1 MNVREIMWYV
11 AGCAMLCSAQAVSR
25 EQPAEE
31 VASVLLQKEEK
42 AERDARMK
50 WWRDAKFGMF
60 IHYGLYSGLA
70 GYFKEIPGGGEWI
83 QCNLGLDTETYAA
96 EALPLFQPA
105 PGCTDAWA
113 SLAKEAGCRYMV
125 LTSKHHEGFALFDAV
140 NTDYCS
146 GKLLG
151 RDIVK
156 EFTDSARAAGMKV
169 GLYHSVIDWHQQ
181 DYDNTICRSLC
192 YPAGQERLLQEKQIP
207 RNHAAYQDYL
217 HTQVRQLMR
226 NYGKIDI
233 MWWDYSQ
240 GDLSGEAWK
249 AQELMATCRAENPGV
264 LFNNRLYAFSGF
276 DPSQDTTQLDYSQG
290 DFSTPEKRIPREG
303 YPGRDWEACMT
314 VGNRWGYHRD
324 DHENYKSPKTII
336 LQLQECAAKGGN
348 LLLNIGPKADGSIPE
363 GITEVFKRV
372 GAWMKVNGEAV
383 YNSRPLRDVIDL
395 PEELLASVVWD
406 DIYIFLPERQPGEE
420 EMDYVFSIPANQV
433 DAVYPTILGQPDC
446 EVSMER
452 VEEAGESG
460 EPLFYLDITIPA
472 EAWHHAVEGLPVLKL
487 GYDG

>member
-1 MNVREIMWYV
+1 MKIRDVLW
-11 AGCAMLCSAQAVSR
+11 MLVGSMMVCIAQDAPSAA
-25 EQPAEE
+25 AEE
-31 VASVLLQKEEK
+31 PVLVKQESME
-42 AERDARMK
+42 ERDARMK

-60 IHYGLYSGLA
+60 IHYGLYSGLG
-70 GYFKEIPGGGEWI
+70 GYFKGNPGGGEWI
-83 QCNLGLDTETYAA
+83 QCNLGLDTDTYAA
-96 EALPLFQPA
+96 ETLPLFKPA
-105 PGCTDAWA
+105 PGCTEAWA
-113 SLAKEAGCRYMV
+113 ALAKEAGCRYMV

-140 NTDYCS
+140 NSDYCS

-169 GLYHSVIDWHQQ
+169 GLYHSVIDWHQK
-181 DYDNTICRSLC
+181 DYDNTICRDLC
-192 YPAGQERLLQEKQIP
+192 YPAGQERMLKEKQIP

-240 GDLSGEAWK
+240 GNLSGPAWK
-249 AQELMATCRAENPGV
+249 AQELMATCRAENPDV
-264 LFNNRLYAFSGF
+264 LFNNRLYSFSGF
-276 DPSQDTTQLDYSQG
+276 DPSQDTQKLDFTKG

-314 VGNRWGYHRD
+314 VGNRWGYHCE
-324 DHENYKSPKTII
+324 DHLNFKSPETVI

-363 GITEVFKRV
+363 GIVEVFKRV
-372 GAWMKVNGEAV
+372 GAWMQVNGEAV
-383 YNSRPLRDVIDL
+383 YESRPLRDAIDL
-395 PEELLASVVWD
+395 PEELQGSVVWD
-406 DIYIFLPERQPGEE
+406 DIYIFLPKRQPGEE
-420 EMDYVFSIPANQV
+420 DMDYVFSIPANQV

-446 EVSMER
+446 EVLMER
-452 VEEAGESG
+452 VDEIDEDGEVH
-460 EPLFYLDITIPA
+460 FYLDIMVPA
-472 EAWHHAVEGLPVLKL
+472 EAWDNAVEGLPVLKL